1 MIPNVFKI
9 ELIRIAKIQTGAMYL
24 IITTKIFSL
33 LNLEDIFTSSMI
45 AFGLI
50 IYPTNIHVKNAPT
63 GIKIVFV
70 IKSIKSR
77 I

>member
-33 LNLEDIFTSSMI
+33 LNLEELANINFINTFAY
-45 AFGLI
+45 AFECI
-50 IYPTNIHVKNAPT
+50 
-63 GIKIVFV
+63 
-70 IKSIKSR
+70 
-77 I
+77 